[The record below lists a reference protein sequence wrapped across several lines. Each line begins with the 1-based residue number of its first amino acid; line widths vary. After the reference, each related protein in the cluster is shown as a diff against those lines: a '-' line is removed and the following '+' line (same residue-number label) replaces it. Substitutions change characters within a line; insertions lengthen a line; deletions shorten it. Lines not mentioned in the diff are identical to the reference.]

1 MKSNRGIRGALWAHA
16 CSVHT
21 SRKPSCFVGQPIL
34 AAAGF
39 QPALFACA
47 PAGFCR
53 KRRSRRGSS
62 VARVN
67 ALHPSPPPRVKH
79 SHASTP
85 LTRIA
90 LYLLCCASAAA
101 SIDGV
106 VVNRSTG
113 QPQPGVSVTV
123 SKMSAETGMLSN
135 NAGNAKTD
143 AQGKFAFTASVDGP
157 TLLRATWDG
166 VTYSHMLPPGTPSSG
181 LAIDVYNSSKN
192 PGAAKVS
199 KHMLLFE
206 PGAGQ
211 MTVNETFL
219 LSNDG
224 QATWNDPKDGT
235 LHFFLPATHSKF
247 QIHATAPGS
256 VDVPA
261 TAAKSPKPD
270 IYQVDFAIK
279 PGETRFDLTYNVPY
293 AMGSQYEGKIVT
305 KDDNTYLI
313 VPDGVTLTAGN
324 LTDLGQE
331 PRTKAHIF
339 GLPGTAYNIQLTGA
353 EVATADAAPDA
364 ASATPDAS
372 AGPEIEATMPRVFG
386 EVKPILAIA
395 LGILGLGFALLY
407 RKEASGAVIDRSRSG
422 AAQGIGLT
430 TKIKLWKKK

>member
-1 MKSNRGIRGALWAHA
+1 MNRI
-16 CSVHT
+16 V
-21 SRKPSCFVGQPIL
+21 
-34 AAAGF
+34 
-39 QPALFACA
+39 LF
-47 PAGFCR
+47 
-53 KRRSRRGSS
+53 S
-62 VARVN
+62 
-67 ALHPSPPPRVKH
+67 
-79 SHASTP
+79 
-85 LTRIA
+85 
-90 LYLLCCASAAA
+90 LCCASAAA

-106 VVNRSTG
+106 AINRTTG
-113 QPQPGVSVTV
+113 QPQPGVAVTV
-123 SKMSAETGMLSN
+123 SKMSAGTGMLSD

-181 LAIDVYNSSKN
+181 ITIDVYNSSKS
-192 PGAAKVS
+192 PGAAKVD

-206 PGAGQ
+206 PGGGQ

-219 LSNDG
+219 LKNDG
-224 QATWNDPKDGT
+224 QTTWNDPKDGT
-235 LHFFLPATHSKF
+235 LHFYLPDAHSKF
-247 QIHATAPGS
+247 QIRATAPGG

-270 IYQVDFAIK
+270 VYKVDFAIK

-293 AMGSQYEGKIVT
+293 TLGSQYEGKIVT

-313 VPDGVTLTAGN
+313 VPDGVTLTAEH

-353 EVATADAAPDA
+353 EVATADAGPDA
-364 ASATPDAS
+364 TQGATQGTAGAGQDAS
-372 AGPEIEATMPRVFG
+372 AGPEIEATMPRVLG

-407 RKEASGAVIDRSRSG
+407 RKEDNGRGRG
-422 AAQGIGLT
+422 
-430 TKIKLWKKK
+430 

>member
-1 MKSNRGIRGALWAHA
+1 MKSNRGVRTRA
-16 CSVHT
+16 
-21 SRKPSCFVGQPIL
+21 CFVGRVGKPAADWGAPSGPGLLCGAANPGCSRLSAGSLRL
-34 AAAGF
+34 AI
-39 QPALFACA
+39 
-47 PAGFCR
+47 
-53 KRRSRRGSS
+53 RRFPPQETLPKGSS
-62 VARVN
+62 PARVN
-67 ALHPSPPPRVKH
+67 ALHPSSRPRVKH
-79 SHASTP
+79 SRASNP
-85 LTRIA
+85 ITRIF
-90 LYLLCCASAAA
+90 LFSLCCASAAA

-106 VVNRSTG
+106 AINRTTG
-113 QPQPGVSVTV
+113 QPQPGVAISV
-123 SKMSAETGMLSN
+123 SKMSAETGMLSD

-181 LAIDVYNSSKN
+181 IAIDVYNSSKN

-211 MTVNETFL
+211 MTVSETFL

-224 QATWNDPKDGT
+224 QTTWNDPQDGT

-270 IYQVDFAIK
+270 IYKVDFAIK

-293 AMGSQYEGKIVT
+293 TMGAQYEGKIVT

-313 VPDGVTLTAGN
+313 VPDGVTLTAAN

-353 EVATADAAPDA
+353 EVATADAGPDA
-364 ASATPDAS
+364 SQGAAQGTAQGTAPEAS

-407 RKEASGAVIDRSRSG
+407 RKEANGRGRG
-422 AAQGIGLT
+422 
-430 TKIKLWKKK
+430 

>member
-1 MKSNRGIRGALWAHA
+1 MNLNRGACTPA

-21 SRKPSCFVGQPIL
+21 
-34 AAAGF
+34 
-39 QPALFACA
+39 
-47 PAGFCR
+47 
-53 KRRSRRGSS
+53 
-62 VARVN
+62 RVN
-67 ALHPSPPPRVKH
+67 ALPSGQSASASSRPRVKH
-79 SHASTP
+79 SHAGNP
-85 LTRIA
+85 LTRII
-90 LYLLCCASAAA
+90 LFLFCCASAAA

-106 VVNRSTG
+106 AINRSTG
-113 QPQPGVSVTV
+113 QPQPGVAISV
-123 SKMSAETGMLSN
+123 SKMSAETGMLSD

-157 TLLRATWDG
+157 TLLRANWDG

-181 LAIDVYNSSKN
+181 ITIDVYNASKN
-192 PGAAKVS
+192 SGAAKVS

-224 QATWNDPKDGT
+224 QTTWNDPKDGT
-235 LHFFLPATHSKF
+235 LHFFLPAAHSKF

-270 IYQVDFAIK
+270 IYKVDFAIK

-293 AMGSQYEGKIVT
+293 TMGSQYEGKIVT

-353 EVATADAAPDA
+353 EVATADAGPDA
-364 ASATPDAS
+364 SQRASQGATQGTAPDAS

-407 RKEASGAVIDRSRSG
+407 RKEANGRGRG
-422 AAQGIGLT
+422 
-430 TKIKLWKKK
+430 